1 MALGVIQWILVI
13 AIVVITI
20 GVIFGLIWGSLFEE
34 RFYRRRSK
42 KEEDARIEKN
52 LEMAKGH
59 TDDDVVYDEEG
70 RASLKNEY
78 KNHK

>member
-1 MALGVIQWILVI
+1 MALGVLQWILVI

-34 RFYRRRSK
+34 RFYRSRSK
-42 KEEDARIEKN
+42 KEEEARIEKN
-52 LEMAKGH
+52 LKMAKGN

-70 RASLKNEY
+70 RASLKEDY
-78 KNHK
+78 KKQ

>member
-1 MALGVIQWILVI
+1 MALGVLQWILVI

-34 RFYRRRSK
+34 RFYRSRSK
-42 KEEDARIEKN
+42 KEEARIEKN
-52 LEMAKGH
+52 LKMAKGH

-70 RASLKNEY
+70 RASLKEDY
-78 KNHK
+78 KKQ

>member
-13 AIVVITI
+13 AIIIITI

-34 RFYRRRSK
+34 RFYKNRSK
-42 KEEDARIEKN
+42 KEEEERIEKN